1 MVPVLW
7 FTQSA
12 ELSDS
17 LADLA
22 KLLINLHTIGL
33 ATFFGFAGIGA
44 LLIICG
50 IVITLRKGWEGDDGD
65 KLLGNDSFLSV
76 VPVVRKDKNTVKD
89 EDRRV
94 DAEDY

>member
-1 MVPVLW
+1 MLW

-22 KLLINLHTIGL
+22 KLLINLPTIGL
-33 ATFFGFAGIGA
+33 ATFFGLAGIGA

-50 IVITLRKGWEGDDGD
+50 IVITQRKGWEGDDGD
-65 KLLGNDSFLSV
+65 KLLENDPFLSV
-76 VPVVRKDKNTVKD
+76 VPVVRKDKNMVKD